1 MTPINIEFIIQD
13 NQTGIIYD
21 ASELLIGATWSGQI
35 SGQPGKLAADIVRD
49 GALKFYEGSRI
60 SLTVDGFK
68 LFFGWVFAKG
78 RKTKDTTS
86 VTAYDQLRYMKNTDT
101 YVFPIKNIPTGTAS
115 ERFTKL
121 CADFGL
127 QCKIVHPSS
136 HQLPKKLYDSK
147 TLADIAQDGIDLT
160 LIDTG
165 QWFLIRDNFG
175 TLEFL
180 DIAKLKTKLI
190 LGDASLMT
198 GYNYQTSINDDTY
211 NQIKLVQEN
220 KEAAKRE
227 VYIVKDSS
235 TIDRWGLLQY
245 YEKVDENANAAQIKA
260 RADQLMKLKNRVTR
274 KLQLDCI
281 GDFRVM
287 PGNGI
292 WVETQ
297 MDDMMISRYMM
308 VHSCSHTIKNWLHT
322 MKLNLEV
329 VE

>member
-1 MTPINIEFIIQD
+1 MLSINIEFIIQD
-13 NQTGIIYD
+13 NQTGIVYD
-21 ASELLIGATWSGQI
+21 ASQLLISATWSGQI
-35 SGQPGKLAADIVRD
+35 SDQPGKLAFDIVRD
-49 GALKFYEGSRI
+49 GTLKFYEGSRI
-60 SLTVDGFK
+60 SLTVDGYK
-68 LFFGWVFAKG
+68 LFFGWVFSKS

-86 VTAYDQLRYMKNTDT
+86 ATAYDQLRYLKNTDT
-101 YVFPIKNIPTGTAS
+101 YLFPMKNIPSGTAS
-115 ERFTKL
+115 ERFSKL
-121 CADFGL
+121 CTDFGL
-127 QCKIVHPSS
+127 QHKVVHPSS
-136 HQLPKKLYDSK
+136 YQLPKKLYDSK
-147 TLADIAQDGIDLT
+147 TLADMTKDGIDLT
-160 LIDTG
+160 LINTG
-165 QWFLIRDNFG
+165 QWFLVRDHFG

-180 DIAKLKTKLI
+180 DMAQLKTKLI
-190 LGDASLMT
+190 VGDASLMT
-198 GYNYQTSINDDTY
+198 GYDYQTSIDDDTY

-227 VYIVKDSS
+227 IYIVKDSA
-235 TIDRWGLLQY
+235 TIDRWGLLQH
-245 YEKVDENANAAQIKA
+245 YEKVDENANLAQIKA

-308 VHSCSHTIKNWLHT
+308 VHTCSHTIKNRLHT

-329 VE
+329 VD